1 MLAAL
6 PHSGHPFAALGYNP
20 VLQGQIDYGRLV
32 VDFGKAN
39 LMRAAAAVALCTA
52 VAVMSTAS
60 APVAAADADVPLRTI
75 SVSGHGETMG
85 TPDRAHLSAG
95 VITEGRTAAEALA
108 ANSRAM
114 NQVFEALKRTGIP
127 DKKIQTSNIN
137 IEPQYPP
144 YNGNGQQPER
154 HIVGY
159 QVTNTVNVTVD
170 GIDKVGP
177 VLDALVKSGA
187 NQSYGISFDF
197 AEPKPLEERARRDA
211 VEEAAAKAH
220 TLADAAGVHLGP
232 ILNINEGGYVRPVPV
247 TRLEGIVNQL
257 PQAFAAQVAAGQQA
271 VSVDVSIVYE
281 IQ

>member
-1 MLAAL
+1 ME
-6 PHSGHPFAALGYNP
+6 FA
-20 VLQGQIDYGRLV
+20 R
-32 VDFGKAN
+32 AN
-39 LMRAAAAVALCTA
+39 LMRAAAVVALCTA
-52 VAVMSTAS
+52 VAMMSTAS

-114 NQVFEALKRTGIP
+114 NQVFDALKRMGTP
-127 DKKIQTSNIN
+127 ENKIQTSNFN
-137 IEPQYPP
+137 VEPQYPP
-144 YNGNGQQPER
+144 YNGNGPQPER
-154 HIVGY
+154 HIIGY

-177 VLDALVKSGA
+177 ILDVLVKSGA
-187 NQSYGISFDF
+187 NQSYGISFDI
-197 AEPKPLEERARRDA
+197 AEPKPLQEKARRDA
-211 VEEAAAKAH
+211 VAEAMAKAH
-220 TLADAAGVHLGP
+220 QLADASGVHLGP
-232 ILNINEGGYVRPVPV
+232 VLSINEGSYARPIPMFRREAGVMAMDA
-247 TRLEGIVNQL
+247 I
-257 PQAFAAQVAAGQQA
+257 AAPPPVAAGEQA